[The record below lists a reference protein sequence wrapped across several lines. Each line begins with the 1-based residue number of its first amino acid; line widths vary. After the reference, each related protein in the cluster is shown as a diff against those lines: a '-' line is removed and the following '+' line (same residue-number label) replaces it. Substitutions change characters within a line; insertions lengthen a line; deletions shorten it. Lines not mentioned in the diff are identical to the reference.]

1 MRIKGPDIDATPL
14 VYDTTLEDLRNL
26 SNFEKQW
33 LLVHVLS
40 GVSLACIHLSVTILL
55 WMTPCAFDARH
66 HMLSL
71 SKATQNNKLNW
82 VVGIFMAMTIF
93 SSKPGCLQ
101 PKTGLELS
109 RWSLVLSQTIFVSG
123 ASHLGVAAYFSSG
136 PWYILS
142 VLRLQVGFTA

>member
-1 MRIKGPDIDATPL
+1 MDASPL
-14 VYDTTLEDLRNL
+14 VYDTSLEDLRNL

-40 GVSLACIHLSVTILL
+40 GVFLACMHLSGTILL
-55 WMTPCAFDARH
+55 WMTPCASDARQH
-66 HMLSL
+66 LLTL
-71 SKATQNNKLNW
+71 SKATQNNKSNW
-82 VVGIFMAMTIF
+82 AVAIFIAMTVF
-93 SSKPGCLQ
+93 SSSADCLQ

-123 ASHLGVAAYFSSG
+123 ASDLGVAAHFSSG
-136 PWYILS
+136 PWYTLT